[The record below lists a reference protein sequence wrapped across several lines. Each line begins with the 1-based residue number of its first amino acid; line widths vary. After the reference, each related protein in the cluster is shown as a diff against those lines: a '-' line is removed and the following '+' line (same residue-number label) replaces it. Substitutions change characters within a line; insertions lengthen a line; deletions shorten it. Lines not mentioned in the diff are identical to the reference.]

1 MRALCSG
8 NRSILLRT
16 SAYCYSSVR
25 PIHRRLQSRHVHA
38 QKAMH
43 GLQLAKAFMQ
53 TIRKG
58 TLRKLYKTAMQMEV
72 DFFSAQPGTSP
83 PPAIRMLVVD
93 FDDTCTATD
102 TTSQIFNTATAA
114 TVESSADSEKADVQN
129 RLDALKDELVQN
141 YAQEQQKLYAELLP
155 EGAAHPDGTN
165 QQKATAFV
173 NALMQFDRRM
183 NQVVVDSGILRGIP
197 HGRLKAAGEQIG
209 LQAGCLT
216 VLTRAQQAGVP
227 THIVSVNYSS
237 EMVKATLQRGS
248 LNIVTA
254 EGASAEEHH
263 DVVIHANELTYEQGI
278 STGDIIRRVQGG
290 SDKDALMTQLMHHT
304 SQAKTDSTDGGDA
317 DAEANQLAVY
327 IGDSPSDFAPLLR
340 ADLGIV
346 VGQSKLLRQVAKA
359 HSVKL
364 LPLTAAPANGR
375 GEEGSLYE
383 AESWAAIG
391 AFLFGPDPS
400 KALTPHPGSGPGTK
414 SGIKVPRVM
423 TVAGSDSGGGAGIQA
438 DLKTYQARGV
448 FGTSAISALTA
459 QNTRGVRG
467 VHTVPTQHLSDQ
479 MEAVLSDIGADVVKT
494 GMLPTP
500 EAVLAVADAVRA
512 HKVSTLVVDPVLV
525 ATSGDSLAG
534 SEVAQALK
542 THLFP
547 LATIITPNLPEA
559 SALLGNRRVSD
570 LATMKQAAKDLHKL
584 GPKYV
589 LIKGGHLIAAPSDP
603 NRPSSDSH
611 PSPSSPPSQTP
622 SASSAAQDSESTSAQ
637 DHDTGQDATHNSDQ
651 PVSQL
656 NADSSLREGHLHV
669 QASSQHTDRDRAEQ
683 DLAQHNGAAESA
695 AGEATPCGDPA
706 EKHVSDAPAIDV
718 LYDGQEI
725 HVLESKRVHTHNTHG
740 TGCTLASAIAA
751 ELAKGHE
758 PLIAVQ
764 RAKAWLGEALQ
775 ASAPLHIGTGPHRPL
790 NHGFETT
797 DWGQQKA
804 PLDLQKPSL
813 DFRLYAVTDP
823 ACNAKCQRSNA
834 EAVRQAVKGGV
845 TLVQLREKSADG
857 GAFVH
862 EAQQLM
868 EITRPAGVGLIIN
881 DRIDVALAVGADGAH
896 VGQDDIPAKAAR
908 ALLGP
913 HKILGVS
920 VKTVEQAQQA
930 AADGADYLGA
940 GAMFQTATKDSST
953 ISMEMLQQICKS
965 VDIPVVAIG
974 GMTAANARPTIEAG
988 CRGVAVVSA
997 IFGVEDATASAQQIR
1012 AVIDSAT
1019 EGDVL
1024 EIC

>member
-1 MRALCSG
+1 MQALCAG
-8 NRSILLRT
+8 NGSNFLRT
-16 SAYCYSSVR
+16 SAYCYRSVR
-25 PIHRRLQSRHVHA
+25 PLHCRVHSRHVHM

-43 GLQLAKAFMQ
+43 GLQRAKAFMQ

-58 TLRKLYKTAMQMEV
+58 TLRKLYRTAMQMEV
-72 DFFSAQPGTSP
+72 DFFSAQPGTGP

-102 TTSQIFNTATAA
+102 TTSQIFNTATSA
-114 TVESSADSEKADVQN
+114 TVESSAESEKADVQN
-129 RLDALKDELVQN
+129 RLGTLKDKLVQN
-141 YAQEQQKLYAELLP
+141 YVHEQQKLYAELLP
-155 EGAAHPDGTN
+155 EGATNPDAID

-173 NALMQFDRRM
+173 DALTQFDRRM
-183 NQVVVDSGILRGIP
+183 NQVVVDSGILKGIP
-197 HGRLKAAGEQIG
+197 QGRLKAAGEQIG

-227 THIVSVNYSS
+227 THVVSVNYST
-237 EMVKATLQRGS
+237 EMVKAALQRGS

-254 EGASAEEHH
+254 EGVSAEERH

-290 SDKDALMTQLMHHT
+290 SDKDALMSELMHHS
-304 SQAKTDSTDGGDA
+304 SQAKADSTDGA
-317 DAEANQLAVY
+317 DANAEASKLAVY
-327 IGDSPSDFAPLLR
+327 IGDSSSDFAPLLR
-340 ADLGIV
+340 ADVGIV
-346 VGQSKLLRQVAKA
+346 VGQNKRLRQVAKA
-359 HSVKL
+359 HGVKL
-364 LPLTAAPANGR
+364 LPLTIAPASGR
-375 GEEGSLYE
+375 GEEGALYE

-400 KALTPHPGSGPGTK
+400 KALTPHPGSGPGAKT
-414 SGIKVPRVM
+414 GIKVPRVM

-467 VHTVPTQHLSDQ
+467 VSTVPTQHLSDQ

-500 EAVLAVADAVRA
+500 EAVMAVADAVRA

-542 THLFP
+542 TYLFP

-570 LATMKQAAKDLHKL
+570 LPTMKQAAKDLHKL
-584 GPKYV
+584 GPQYV
-589 LIKGGHLIAAPSDP
+589 LIKGGHLITAPSDP
-603 NRPSSDSH
+603 NRSSSDSQ
-611 PSPSSPPSQTP
+611 PSPASAPSHTP
-622 SASSAAQDSESTSAQ
+622 SASSAAQDSESASANSAAQDSESAAASSAAQDSESASAQ
-637 DHDTGQDATHNSDQ
+637 DHDTAQDDTHDSDQ
-651 PVSQL
+651 PVSEL
-656 NADSSLREGHLHV
+656 NADSSLEEAHLQQ
-669 QASSQHTDRDRAEQ
+669 QASSQHTDTDRAEQ
-683 DLAQHNGAAESA
+683 KTAQHNGASESA
-695 AGEATPCGDPA
+695 TGKASPSGDPA
-706 EKHVSDAPAIDV
+706 EKHESDAPAIDV
-718 LYDGQEI
+718 LYDGHEI

-751 ELAKGHE
+751 ELAKGRE
-758 PLIAVQ
+758 PLTAVQ

-775 ASAPLHIGTGPHRPL
+775 ASAPLHIGRGPHRPL

-813 DFRLYAVTDP
+813 DLRLYAVTDP
-823 ACNAKCQRSNA
+823 ACNTRCQRSNA
-834 EAVRQAVKGGV
+834 EAVRQAVEGGV
-845 TLVQLREKSADG
+845 TLVQLREKSTDG

-862 EAQQLM
+862 EAQQLVDF
-868 EITRPAGVGLIIN
+868 TRPAGVGLIVN
-881 DRIDVALAVGADGAH
+881 DRVDVALAVGADGVH

-940 GAMFQTATKDSST
+940 GASH
-953 ISMEMLQQICKS
+953 
-965 VDIPVVAIG
+965 VVA
-974 GMTAANARPTIEAG
+974 MQCSKQPPRTALP
-988 CRGVAVVSA
+988 SA
-997 IFGVEDATASAQQIR
+997 
-1012 AVIDSAT
+1012 
-1019 EGDVL
+1019 
-1024 EIC
+1024 

>member
-1 MRALCSG
+1 
-8 NRSILLRT
+8 
-16 SAYCYSSVR
+16 
-25 PIHRRLQSRHVHA
+25 
-38 QKAMH
+38 
-43 GLQLAKAFMQ
+43 
-53 TIRKG
+53 
-58 TLRKLYKTAMQMEV
+58 MQMEV

-83 PPAIRMLVVD
+83 PPAIGMLIVD

-102 TTSQIFNTATAA
+102 TTSQVFNTATTA

-129 RLDALKDELVQN
+129 RLESLKDKLVQN
-141 YAQEQQKLYAELLP
+141 YVQEQQKLYAELLP
-155 EGAAHPDGTN
+155 EGVAHPDAID
-165 QQKATAFV
+165 QQQATAFV
-173 NALMQFDRRM
+173 DALTQFDRRM
-183 NQVVVDSGILRGIP
+183 NQVVVDSGILKGIP
-197 HGRLKAAGEQIG
+197 QGRLKAAGEQIG

-227 THIVSVNYSS
+227 THVVSVNYSS
-237 EMVKATLQRGS
+237 EMVKAALQRGS

-254 EGASAEEHH
+254 EGLSAEEHH
-263 DVVIHANELTYEQGI
+263 DVVIHANELTYEQGN

-290 SDKDALMTQLMHHT
+290 SDKDALMTELMHHT
-304 SQAKTDSTDGGDA
+304 SRTKADSIDGAGP
-317 DAEANQLAVY
+317 DAEASKLAVY

-346 VGQSKLLRQVAKA
+346 VGQNKLLRQVAKA
-359 HSVKL
+359 QGVKL
-364 LPLTAAPANGR
+364 LPLTAAPARGR

-400 KALTPHPGSGPGTK
+400 KALTPHPGSGPGAK
-414 SGIKVPRVM
+414 SGIRVPRVM

-467 VHTVPTQHLSDQ
+467 VHTIPTQHLSDQ

-500 EAVLAVADAVRA
+500 EAVMAVADAVRA

-534 SEVAQALK
+534 SEVAHALK
-542 THLFP
+542 MHLFP

-603 NRPSSDSH
+603 NCSSSDSQ
-611 PSPSSPPSQTP
+611 PSPSSALGQTP
-622 SASSAAQDSESTSAQ
+622 LASSAAQDSESASASSAAQ
-637 DHDTGQDATHNSDQ
+637 ELESASAGSAAQNSESASALNHDTAQDATHNSDE
-651 PVSQL
+651 PVSEL
-656 NADSSLREGHLHV
+656 KADSLRTGHLQG
-669 QASSQHTDRDRAEQ
+669 QASSQHTNGGTAEQ
-683 DLAQHNGAAESA
+683 DTSQNNGASESA
-695 AGEATPCGDPA
+695 TGEATPSGDPA
-706 EKHVSDAPAIDV
+706 EKHESDAPAIDV
-718 LYDGQEI
+718 LYDGHEI
-725 HVLESKRVHTHNTHG
+725 HVLESRRVHTHNTHG

-751 ELAKGHE
+751 ELAKGCV
-758 PLIAVQ
+758 PLSAVR

-813 DFRLYAVTDP
+813 DLRLYAVTDP
-823 ACNAKCQRSNA
+823 ACNDRCQRSNA
-834 EAVRQAVKGGV
+834 EAVRQAVEGGV
-845 TLVQLREKSADG
+845 TLVQLREKSAAG
-857 GAFVH
+857 AAFVQ

-868 EITRPAGVGLIIN
+868 QITRTAGVGLIIN
-881 DRIDVALAVGADGAH
+881 DRVDVALAVGADGVH

-920 VKTVEQAQQA
+920 VKTVAQAQQA

-953 ISMEMLQQICKS
+953 ISLETLQQICKS

-974 GMTAANARPTIEAG
+974 GITAANAKPTVDAG
-988 CRGVAVVSA
+988 CQGVAVVSA

-1012 AVIDSAT
+1012 AVIDSAM
-1019 EGDVL
+1019 EGRAL
-1024 EIC
+1024 